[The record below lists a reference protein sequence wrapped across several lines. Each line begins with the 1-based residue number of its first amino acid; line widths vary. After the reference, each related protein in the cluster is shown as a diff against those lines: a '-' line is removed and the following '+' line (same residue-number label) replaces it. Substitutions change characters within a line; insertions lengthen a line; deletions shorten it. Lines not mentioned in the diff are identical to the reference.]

1 MVLRRKRRVIH
12 GQELSPAVTP
22 PTILDIFSRMRRPPV
37 GKLDSSVQVSRSA
50 EMLLVRASNS
60 PLGGS
65 SVWGSSVGGSSVGG
79 SPVMGSVVNGVLV
92 GVVSPVVVVKNVV
105 DVVVEVVVNGSS

>member
-65 SVWGSSVGGSSVGG
+65 SVGG